1 MAVRATSR
9 YSGDLLFYLQA
20 LLLLQVENFVFL
32 RRSVKREQQKQD
44 FRIFNLAVMN
54 RVDCQSRETTSK
66 AISFEAEGNESLSYG
81 NGSEK

>member
-1 MAVRATSR
+1 M
-9 YSGDLLFYLQA
+9 
-20 LLLLQVENFVFL
+20 
-32 RRSVKREQQKQD
+32 KREQQKQD